1 MNNSQLVDLVYHAQ
15 PLEPLS
21 ITPVDVE
28 LALLV
33 LHSYPVRKAD
43 EALLVLCA
51 ANLLNAAVKQ
61 KDLPVKGGYAF
72 KGKVSDYVE
81 AWCEEPLDGVTIQ
94 AYKDVCYVEIDTIQF
109 SFHHL
114 AAQSKITCRT
124 TTEPWR
130 GIRLQPLAKRM
141 WDVALAGVKVSD
153 ETTRYRWSVLSQ
165 ALPNQIL
172 HGLGQVNTRQ
182 ALASTLHVESNQLDE
197 ALSSL
202 LQAQLILMPSPNR
215 ITINRWTLALLQ
227 RDLQALSAGEL
238 SYATR

>member
-1 MNNSQLVDLVYHAQ
+1 MNNSQLVDLVYHPESGD
-15 PLEPLS
+15 PLP
-21 ITPVDVE
+21 ITPKDVE

-33 LHSYPVRKAD
+33 LHSYPVKTSD

-81 AWCEEPLDGVTIQ
+81 AWCERPIEGVTIQ

-114 AAQSKITCRT
+114 AAQSKISCRAT
-124 TTEPWR
+124 AEPWR

-141 WDVALAGVKVSD
+141 WDMALAGVEVSD
-153 ETTRYRWSVLSQ
+153 ETARFRWSVLSQ
-165 ALPNQIL
+165 ALPNRIMQA
-172 HGLGQVNTRQ
+172 LGHCDTAQALVAKLQVDSHALDD
-182 ALASTLHVESNQLDE
+182 ALASLQQA
-197 ALSSL
+197 ALIEIH
-202 LQAQLILMPSPNR
+202 ADHR
-215 ITINRWTLALLQ
+215 ITLNRWTLALLQ
-227 RDLQALSAGEL
+227 RELQALGAGEPP
-238 SYATR
+238 YATR

>member
-1 MNNSQLVDLVYHAQ
+1 MNNSQLVDLVYHA
-15 PLEPLS
+15 EPLDPLP
-21 ITPVDVE
+21 ITPEDVE

-33 LHSYPVRKAD
+33 LHSYPVGNAD
-43 EALLVLCA
+43 EALVVLCA

-81 AWCEEPLDGVTIQ
+81 AWCEEPLEGVTIQ
-94 AYKDVCYVEIDTIQF
+94 AFKDVCYVEVDTIQF

-114 AAQSKITCRT
+114 AAQSKILCQA

-141 WDVALAGVKVSD
+141 WDVALASVKVSD
-153 ETTRYRWSVLSQ
+153 ETTRLRWAVLGQ
-165 ALPNQIL
+165 ALPNQIIHL
-172 HGLGQVNTRQ
+172 LGQVNTPQ
-182 ALASTLHVESNQLDE
+182 ELVSMLHVESDQLND

-202 LQAQLILMPSPNR
+202 RQAQLIVMPSQNR

-227 RDLQALSAGEL
+227 RDLQALSAREV
-238 SYATR
+238 SNATR